1 MQRPMAI
8 ERWQESTDA
17 ELVLAAVLGEIAA
30 FDVLFLRYR
39 PGLLATVGRQIGH
52 RAIAEDICQ
61 ETFLLAFKA
70 LPQLADPDRFGAWL
84 HAIARRQAIRTSQG
98 EARAAHSPLDELILA
113 GSSALDD
120 TGWESL
126 ERKEQQSWIRE
137 AVAALPE
144 EFQTVIRLR
153 YWGEMPLERIAL
165 FLGLPLTTV
174 KWRLHRARALM
185 RERLT
190 RVQEEP
196 AAADATEPPRPRS
209 RRSVRRHHESGTRR
223 SASGAAAPCGASG

>member
-1 MQRPMAI
+1 MAI
-8 ERWQESTDA
+8 ERWQEFTDA

-30 FDVLFLRYR
+30 FDVLVLRYR
-39 PGLLATVGRQIGH
+39 PGILATIGRQVSH
-52 RAIAEDICQ
+52 RGIAEDICQ

-70 LPQLADPDRFGAWL
+70 LPQLSDASRFGAWL
-84 HAIARRQAIRTSQG
+84 YAIARRQAIRTARG
-98 EARAAHSPLDELILA
+98 EARTAHSELDEFILA
-113 GSSALDD
+113 RSEVLSES
-120 TGWESL
+120 GWESL
-126 ERKEQQSWIRE
+126 ERKEQQSWIRD

-153 YWGEMPLERIAL
+153 YWGEMPLERIAA

-190 RVQEEP
+190 ATTAEADE
-196 AAADATEPPRPRS
+196 AAEPPRPEK
-209 RRSVRRHHESGTRR
+209 SVRRRHESGTRR
-223 SASGAAAPCGASG
+223 SPSGAAAPCGASR